1 MTEEEVLQKLDIFKN
16 AIIQLKN
23 SLNEEKELNNK
34 LQKPNK

>member
-16 AIIQLKN
+16 VIIQLKN

-34 LQKPNK
+34 L